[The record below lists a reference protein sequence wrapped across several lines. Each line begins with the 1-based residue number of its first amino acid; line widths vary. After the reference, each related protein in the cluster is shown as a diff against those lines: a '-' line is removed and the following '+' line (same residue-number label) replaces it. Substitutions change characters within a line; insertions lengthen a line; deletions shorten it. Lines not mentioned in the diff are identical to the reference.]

1 MKRET
6 VEIEGKTY
14 FVAKPGAKEE
24 FEAKLQQTKVFNKA
38 LENDACLNS
47 QLLKILKRRNIWD
60 DQDQKEVEDMQKKI
74 QENLAKLDEGGIE
87 IMEARKLALETMRLR
102 LSYLSKLSVLR
113 EHRSL
118 TAEGQA
124 DDAYFDSLVSSC
136 CFDEEG
142 NRVFKSYDDY
152 IVKSKEEYSRKLA
165 EKLSSMLYGDTD
177 YMSDLPENKFL
188 KEFGFMNDE
197 FELVDE
203 EGNEVDDDY
212 KPLEKE
218 SVEEKPQRKPF
229 LKNGQPIE

>member
-24 FEAKLQQTKVFNKA
+24 FEAKLQQTKIFNKA

-47 QLLKILKRRNIWD
+47 QLMKVLKRRNIWD
-60 DQDQKEVEDMQKKI
+60 DRDQEEADEMQEKI
-74 QENLAKLDEGGIE
+74 RNNLSKLDEGGFE
-87 IMEARKLALETMRLR
+87 IMEARKLALETVRLR
-102 LSYLSKLSVLR
+102 LAYLSKVSVLR
-113 EHRSL
+113 EHRSF

-142 NRVFKSYDDY
+142 NRVFKSYEDY
-152 IVKSKEEYSRKLA
+152 IAKSKEEYARKLA
-165 EKLSSMLYGDTD
+165 EKLSSMLYGDTN
-177 YMSDLPENKFL
+177 YMNELPENKFL
-188 KEFGFMNDE
+188 KEFNFMNDQ

-203 EGNEVDDDY
+203 DGNLVDDDY
-212 KPLEKE
+212 KPIKDEE
-218 SVEEKPQRKPF
+218 EEKPQRKPF
-229 LKNGQPIE
+229 LKDGQPIE